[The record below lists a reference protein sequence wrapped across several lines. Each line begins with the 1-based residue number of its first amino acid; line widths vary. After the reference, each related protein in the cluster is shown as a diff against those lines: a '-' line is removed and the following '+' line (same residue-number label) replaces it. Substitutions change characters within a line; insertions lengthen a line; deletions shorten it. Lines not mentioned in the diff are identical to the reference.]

1 MIKVTKPPKS
11 NMNCSIFSVSTSM
24 SSILRNVAVILLILI
39 LALSSFQLSA
49 EAQENTVYSITID
62 ENIDGGTANYVER
75 AISRAE
81 EDGRPL
87 IIKIDTPGGLVNPTR
102 DIVNE
107 IQRTNITVVTWITPR
122 GAWGYSAGA
131 FITLAGDIALMD
143 LETSIGSAEP
153 QPSDNKTIEA
163 MASWIERIAE
173 GQNRSARE
181 ARKFVTQNLNINATE
196 AKNRNLIDGGA
207 ENEEEVLT
215 ILEKHLDENFSR
227 IEEIEKGFID
237 QLLSLLTNPTIAF
250 LLLLLGI
257 LGLVTEITTGGVGVP
272 GIGGGIALILALIGL
287 MILELSTVGILLIIL
302 GVVLLT
308 AEYFEP
314 GFGVFGIGGAI
325 ALFLGILFV
334 GDEPYFEISS
344 EILMGL
350 VVVII
355 GISFFVIW
363 AVRRAQTK
371 EVETGMETMKGAE
384 GKVTKSLDPD
394 GVVKVKGERWAA
406 TSEESIQEGKNIL
419 VKDIIEKDG
428 QTTLLVGKVKEK

>member
-1 MIKVTKPPKS
+1 LI
-11 NMNCSIFSVSTSM
+11 
-24 SSILRNVAVILLILI
+24 VAF
-39 LALSSFQLSA
+39 SSFQLSTA
-49 EAQENTVYSITID
+49 VEEYSVYSITID
-62 ENIDGGTANYVER
+62 GDIDGGTAHYVER
-75 AISRAE
+75 AVSRAE
-81 EDGRPL
+81 EDGNPL
-87 IIKIDTPGGLVNPTR
+87 IIKIDTPGGLLNPTR
-102 DIVNE
+102 DIVNS
-107 IQRTNITVVTWITPR
+107 ILRSDTMVVTWITPE

-131 FITLAGDIALMD
+131 FITLAGDVALMD
-143 LETSIGSAEP
+143 SGTSIGAAEP
-153 QPSDNKTIEA
+153 RPADNKTIQS
-163 MASWIERIAE
+163 MASWIREIADE
-173 GQNRSARE
+173 HGRDGENAT
-181 ARKFVTQNLNINATE
+181 KFVTENMNI
-196 AKNRNLIDGGA
+196 GA
-207 ENEEEVLT
+207 ETALGMGLINGTAESDSEVLDFIGRSDST
-215 ILEKHLDENFSR
+215 IK
-227 IEEIEKGFID
+227 EIEKGFTD

-272 GIGGGIALILALIGL
+272 GIGGGIALILAFIGL

-355 GISFFVIW
+355 GVSFFVIW
-363 AVRRAQTK
+363 AVRKAQTK

-384 GKVTKSLDPD
+384 GKVTKPLDPD
-394 GVVKVKGERWAA
+394 GVVKVRGERWAS
-406 TSEESIQEGKNIL
+406 TSKEVIEEGENIV

-428 QTTLLVGKVKEK
+428 QTTLLVEKVKER

>member
-1 MIKVTKPPKS
+1 MIKVTKSRMS
-11 NMNCSIFSVSTSM
+11 NYRRTSSTSLVKF
-24 SSILRNVAVILLILI
+24 LRNLVVILLILI
-39 LALSSFQLSA
+39 LAFASFQISTAA
-49 EAQENTVYSITID
+49 EENTVYSITID
-62 ENIDGGTANYVER
+62 GDIDGGTAHYVER

-81 EDGRPL
+81 EDGNPL
-87 IIKIDTPGGLVNPTR
+87 IIKIDTPGGLINPTK
-102 DIVNE
+102 DIVDE
-107 IQRTNITVVTWITPR
+107 ILNSKITVVTWITPR

-131 FITLAGDIALMD
+131 FITLAGDFAFMD
-143 LETSIGSAEP
+143 HGTSMGSAEP
-153 QPSDNKTIEA
+153 RPADNKTTQA
-163 MASWIERIAE
+163 MASWIRGIAE
-173 GQNRSARE
+173 EQGRPGDAAR
-181 ARKFVTQNLNINATE
+181 RFVTENKNINATE
-196 AKNRNLIDGGA
+196 ARDIGLIDGIA
-207 ENEEEVLT
+207 ESDIE
-215 ILEKHLDENFSR
+215 ILNFIERPNSA
-227 IEEIEKGFID
+227 IEEIEEGFTD

-272 GIGGGIALILALIGL
+272 GIGGGIAFILALIGL

-334 GDEPYFEISS
+334 GDEPYFEISTN
-344 EILMGL
+344 ILMGL

-355 GISFFVIW
+355 GVSFFVIW

-371 EVETGMETMKGAE
+371 EVVTGMETMKGAE
-384 GKVTKSLDPD
+384 GKVTRSLDHD

-406 TSEESIQEGKNIL
+406 TSEETIEEGEKIV
-419 VKDIIEKDG
+419 VKDIVEKDG
-428 QTTLLVGKVKEK
+428 HTTLLVERTKEK

>member
-1 MIKVTKPPKS
+1 MTKS
-11 NMNCSIFSVSTSM
+11 NCGNWIRSPSTSN
-24 SSILRNVAVILLILI
+24 IIRIIAVILLILTII
-39 LALSSFQLSA
+39 LTSFQIPTA
-49 EAQENTVYSITID
+49 AQENTVYSITID
-62 ENIDGGTANYVER
+62 GDIDGGTSHYVER

-81 EDGRPL
+81 EDGSPL
-87 IIKIDTPGGLVNPTR
+87 IIKIDTPGGLLNPTK

-107 IQRTNITVVTWITPR
+107 ILGSDIQVVTWITPR

-131 FITLAGDIALMD
+131 FITLAGDVAFMD
-143 LETSIGSAEP
+143 NGTSIGSAEP
-153 QPSDNKTIEA
+153 RPSDNKTIQA
-163 MASWIERIAE
+163 MASWIQEIAE
-173 GQNRSARE
+173 ENDRPGDV
-181 ARKFVTQNLNINATE
+181 ARKFVTENKNIGADE
-196 AKNRNLIDGGA
+196 AVEIGLVNETA
-207 ENEEEVLT
+207 ENESEVLEA
-215 ILEKHLDENFSR
+215 IGRSDSN
-227 IEEIEKGFID
+227 IEEIEKGLTD

-250 LLLLLGI
+250 LLLLLGV

-272 GIGGGIALILALIGL
+272 GIGGGIALILAFIGL
-287 MILELSTVGILLIIL
+287 MILELSTVGTLLIIL

-334 GDEPYFEISS
+334 GDEPYFEISTN
-344 EILMGL
+344 ILMGL

-371 EVETGMETMKGAE
+371 EVETGMETMKGTE
-384 GKVTKSLDPD
+384 GKVTKPLDKD
-394 GVVKVKGERWAA
+394 GVVKVRGERWVA
-406 TSEESIQEGKNIL
+406 TSDETIEEGEKIV

-428 QTTLLVGKVKEK
+428 QTTLLVEKAKEK